1 MNLILKLILVG
12 LSCYSLGTLVGPIAV
27 GAVDEARDTFSP
39 FLLVSMAILIASI
52 GYAVGA
58 VRRRHVVR
66 GSPWASSATQKNIE
80 IKIALNRPVL

>member
-58 VRRRHVVR
+58 VRR
-66 GSPWASSATQKNIE
+66 SPF
-80 IKIALNRPVL
+80 RPEYPEREQYYQEGR